1 EDVATR
7 LIAGDNVAG
16 VTAQLKVAKDK
27 LERVES
33 ELEKLAVRSADK
45 TQIAAKLYEQ
55 GTASATVEQLERRL
69 SEVKET
75 SERWSKWSPTLAV
88 LAALGCGSLCGFV
101 NGALVSYLR
110 VVPFIVTLGTMQ
122 LYLGLAKAVAHET
135 TVRPELGTQVPRWLA
150 KLLSVQ
156 KDALW
161 LGLPSG

>member
-1 EDVATR
+1 
-7 LIAGDNVAG
+7 
-16 VTAQLKVAKDK
+16 
-27 LERVES
+27 
-33 ELEKLAVRSADK
+33 
-45 TQIAAKLYEQ
+45 IAAKLYEQ

-88 LAALGCGSLCGFV
+88 LAALGCGGLCGFV

-110 VVPFIVTLGTMQ
+110 VVPFIVTLGAMQ

-161 LGLPSG
+161 LGLPSGVWLTLLLAGLLAAVLRWTVFSRYLFALGSNESTARLCG